1 MMASQGGKTLQV
13 IDLGGWGVP
22 EFEVA
27 YSSNPTAPGGY
38 YRSLLGR
45 ALLKTRDMVQTI
57 SAPDGVHNEVAFA
70 AFGFI
75 DGRVSLQG
83 IPLSWTGLICQSTYW
98 LFQAVY

>member
-1 MMASQGGKTLQV
+1 MASQGGKKKLQV

-22 EFEVA
+22 ECEVV

-57 SAPDGVHNEVAFA
+57 SAPDGVHNRVAFA

-75 DGRVSLQG
+75 DGQVSLQG
-83 IPLSWTGLICQSTYW
+83 IALSWTHLICQSAYW
-98 LFQAVY
+98 LFQEV